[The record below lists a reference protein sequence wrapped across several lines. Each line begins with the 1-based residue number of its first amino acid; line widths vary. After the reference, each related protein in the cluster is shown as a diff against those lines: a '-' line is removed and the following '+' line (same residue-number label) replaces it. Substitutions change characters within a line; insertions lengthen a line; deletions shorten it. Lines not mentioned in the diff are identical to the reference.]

1 MALTVRDAHVA
12 LAAAIQDP
20 IFGEDIVDGAR
31 FSASLRNVYLYRA
44 MMKIQSGI
52 LMQVAPLPR
61 EQANTVL
68 YNILPYM
75 FTTKNIGQMN
85 YLQTSSANELEYF
98 FTAGDE
104 DPNSQYAGT
113 FINMAKPMFFTLKRD
128 INNFP
133 ESKSGVDTIKVP
145 IVRYSEYAERV
156 NAKHL
161 QVSDPIATF
170 VGTETPVTSVG
181 ETYPTL
187 VFKIFTANIYNA
199 EEQYNHSNKSTLHF
213 VRYPFKPD
221 YINNPD
227 LNLDFEPAYYEQ
239 ILREAAIMAF
249 LDSDDIVNV
258 EILQGLMR

>member
-1 MALTVRDAHVA
+1 MALTVKEAHIA

-20 IFGEDIVDGAR
+20 IYGDAVIDGAR

-52 LMQVAPLPR
+52 LMQIAPLPR
-61 EQANTVL
+61 EQGNTVL
-68 YNILPYM
+68 FNILPYM
-75 FTTKNIGQMN
+75 ETTKNIGQMN
-85 YLQTSSANELEYF
+85 YLQSSNANELEYF
-98 FTAGDE
+98 FSAGDE

-113 FINMAKPMFFTLKRD
+113 FINMAKPMFFTLRRD
-128 INNFP
+128 IEEYP
-133 ESKSGVDTIKVP
+133 ESKSAVDTIKVP
-145 IVRYSEYAERV
+145 IVRYSEYIEKV
-156 NAKHL
+156 SAKHL

-170 VGTETPVTSVG
+170 IGTEAPVTSVG

-199 EEQYNHSNKSTLHF
+199 AMQYIHSNKSTLHYI
-213 VRYPFKPD
+213 RYPNKPD
-221 YINNPD
+221 YINGPD

-249 LDSDDIVNV
+249 LDSDDILNV